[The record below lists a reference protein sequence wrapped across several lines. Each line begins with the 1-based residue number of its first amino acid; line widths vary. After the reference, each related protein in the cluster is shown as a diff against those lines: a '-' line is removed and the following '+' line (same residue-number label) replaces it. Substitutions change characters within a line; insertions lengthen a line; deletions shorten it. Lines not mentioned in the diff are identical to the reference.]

1 VCGESL
7 RGARATK
14 KLSTAAATLVTVT

>member
-1 VCGESL
+1 VCGESF

-14 KLSTAAATLVTVT
+14 NVCTAAATLVTVT